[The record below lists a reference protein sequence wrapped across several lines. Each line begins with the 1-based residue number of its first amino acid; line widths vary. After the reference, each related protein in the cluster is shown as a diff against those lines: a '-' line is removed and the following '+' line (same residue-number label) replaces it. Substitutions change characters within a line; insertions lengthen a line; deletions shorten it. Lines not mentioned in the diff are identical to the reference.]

1 MASLNS
7 ALLLVLLVAISAF
20 MAAPSG
26 VEAQLVNPI
35 ANNVFNIG
43 GTVLC
48 QINQTFPG
56 GVASPF
62 PQAAVELRCRNFT
75 VARTTTDESGRFN
88 ITLGPVDQLTQ
99 LSIQD
104 FLQLGGCRVIVTTL
118 LAQCNAN
125 LPVPGNLVAN
135 LTAGIF
141 SIVNGI
147 NVFNFIAGVFSLVN
161 NLGL

>member
-62 PQAAVELRCRNFT
+62 PRE
-75 VARTTTDESGRFN
+75 
-88 ITLGPVDQLTQ
+88 
-99 LSIQD
+99 
-104 FLQLGGCRVIVTTL
+104 
-118 LAQCNAN
+118 
-125 LPVPGNLVAN
+125 
-135 LTAGIF
+135 
-141 SIVNGI
+141 
-147 NVFNFIAGVFSLVN
+147 
-161 NLGL
+161 